1 MRRKSIE
8 DGNVSAALHSLRKL
22 CPAAVEDPRL
32 LFRLKKQ
39 LFVEALREDGDQ
51 SVRKALACAREE
63 LAPLALDAYPEAY
76 VEFKQLLLLLV
87 HPPASKSLP
96 SNDTPGSKPMMQN
109 LASLWA
115 VETRMQLAAMVYQT
129 TMRLLGVQ
137 HSQLS
142 LLLRYLLHLHTS
154 LQGSVGSPLPHSG
167 LVQTLLQPAA
177 RDPSPLPVLHHPGG
191 ALAEADVQAV
201 IHCAGSS
208 RQAAMDAL
216 RHAGGQASQAFQSEL
231 ARIPLDQPALTE
243 LVLEYATYRGLPC
256 LEQLSRSAWRS
267 KQQQQQRQR
276 QRHAEGARGPMSE
289 PRGGSTTNPTRQPGQ
304 CGRSSPR
311 LHALA
316 DIHPELPASDAC
328 GMGVDGGRAL
338 LRVLDEGGGGA
349 RGRDCAGDGGLPSVA
364 PASAAAHEPAA
375 QAGKLSPNDREPHR
389 PASGGVSGPWASA
402 PTPPAAGAP
411 SAQPSLPSTTSP
423 QRPPCSRRAPA
434 TDRLT
439 SLPPPGAP
447 HPGGDD
453 SSPSPPAKYARWSES
468 DPAAPLPDGRASAVG
483 ASAGSQS
490 LPSGACGA
498 RPPGSTDGLDGL
510 TSAGVQG
517 DASAGGGGV
526 SQQQSLLALRQLAKE
541 GAASAIL
548 SRIAT
553 LEPAFLPDHPCLHFD
568 LVRCSYVQLIQAGDQ
583 AAALSLARSTLT
595 PIASH
600 HPPLLP
606 ALRACMAMLLSM
618 GPVRTAPPPHSS
630 PTQPRPAAATATV
643 AAAAAAAAVA
653 APPSNMFPTVCM
665 SSHTPPYPGH
675 TAIPTPSSEA
685 AGAAAAA
692 AAGSGPAGMGASS
705 MRLADRNNGVRLKFK
720 KKAGADEDPAVGGPG
735 GAGGPIGMMGD
746 GGGGGGDI
754 GLGLVSVVAQIVAVL
769 QPRLNVAPPKLL
781 QLLQA
786 LLATRRTWLQK
797 EQMKDPFQSL
807 LGIDRLCPAAASIP
821 LPPPPPPP
829 LPAPP
834 GGLASRS
841 FAALP
846 TAVRAGLFAHAT
858 AGPSG
863 RIPSAATTAMLVPR
877 SIIDRV
883 LNDYEVRHGMIGV
896 PSAVVVEAAAAAAAA
911 TRSAAAADA
920 QPSGDEIEDEELPP
934 EHLWSVEQLMED
946 VHAAR
951 AGGGDGGGDGGE
963 EDRMETDEESVLRL
977 IEILEVPRS
986 AAISLLQ
993 QHEGDVEMAVM
1004 SFLHG

>member
-39 LFVEALREDGDQ
+39 LFVEALREDGG
-51 SVRKALACAREE
+51 SVCSQGSCLMSLNMTPLSPAHTAAACAREE

-231 ARIPLDQPALTE
+231 VRIPLDQSALTE

-256 LEQLSRSAWRS
+256 LDQLSRSALLS
-267 KQQQQQRQR
+267 KQQQQQQ
-276 QRHAEGARGPMSE
+276 HAQGARSPMSE
-289 PRGGSTTNPTRQPGQ
+289 PRGGSTTNPTRQPGR
-304 CGRSSPR
+304 CGKSSLRS
-311 LHALA
+311 HALA
-316 DIHPELPASDAC
+316 DIHPELSASDGC
-328 GMGVDGGRAL
+328 GVEVEGGRAL
-338 LRVLDEGGGGA
+338 LRVLDEYGGGA
-349 RGRDCAGDGGLPSVA
+349 RSRNHVGEGGLSSVA
-364 PASAAAHEPAA
+364 AASVAAYKPSA
-375 QAGKLSPNDREPHR
+375 QASKLSLSDREPSR
-389 PASGGVSGPWASA
+389 PASGHSPMATCCGCTQRTVIP
-402 PTPPAAGAP
+402 PQYHFLPAAALVKTGFRHRQAHP
-411 SAQPSLPSTTSP
+411 LQT
-423 QRPPCSRRAPA
+423 
-434 TDRLT
+434 
-439 SLPPPGAP
+439 PGAP
-447 HPGGDD
+447 HSSGDD
-453 SSPSPPAKYARWSES
+453 SSSSPPAKYARWSDS
-468 DPAAPLPDGRASAVG
+468 DPSAPRSLTAGQLRWEPLLALRVFLVVPVAPTLLGAKMGWMGYFVWCARRCKCRGR
-483 ASAGSQS
+483 
-490 LPSGACGA
+490 
-498 RPPGSTDGLDGL
+498 
-510 TSAGVQG
+510 
-517 DASAGGGGV
+517 GV

-541 GAASAIL
+541 GSVPAIL
-548 SRIAT
+548 SLIAT
-553 LEPAFLPDHPCLHFD
+553 LEPSFLSDHPCLHFD
-568 LVRCSYVQLIQAGDQ
+568 LIRCSYVQLIQAGDQ
-583 AAALSLARSTLT
+583 EAALSLARSTLT
-595 PIASH
+595 PIASR

-606 ALRACMAMLLSM
+606 ALKACMAMLLSM
-618 GPVRTAPPPHSS
+618 GPR
-630 PTQPRPAAATATV
+630 QQQQQQQLPATCLQE
-643 AAAAAAAAVA
+643 
-653 APPSNMFPTVCM
+653 FCM
-665 SSHTPPYPGH
+665 SSHTPPFPGH
-675 TAIPTPSSEA
+675 IAIPTPSSEA
-685 AGAAAAA
+685 AAAAAAAA

-705 MRLADRNNGVRLKFK
+705 MRLADRNSGVRLKFK
-720 KKAGADEDPAVGGPG
+720 KKAGADEDPAVGGFSG
-735 GAGGPIGMMGD
+735 SGGPTSKKCD
-746 GGGGGGDI
+746 GVVGGDT
-754 GLGLVSVVAQIVAVL
+754 GLGLVSVVAQIVAAL

-807 LGIDRLCPAAASIP
+807 LGIDKLCPAAAIIP

-896 PSAVVVEAAAAAAAA
+896 PSAVLVE
-911 TRSAAAADA
+911 AAADA

-951 AGGGDGGGDGGE
+951 AGGGSGGGDGGE
-963 EDRMETDEESVLRL
+963 EDGMETDEESVLRL